1 MSLEYTGAEYLRHL
15 KHTVEGQ
22 DELLQHASTSV
33 PIPKE
38 ESLQPQERRR
48 STRYKCEGSAQFRVN
63 GSDVHTWGT
72 FTDLSLGGCYV
83 ELMATYPV
91 GSVVDLLLELN
102 GIRAHVK
109 GEIRVSYPCLGMGIA
124 FQEVSQTE
132 QAKLAE
138 MIRSLNPEAGQARLN
153 QEREEI
159 GQPAHLPLIT
169 NAGAAVQA
177 LAGFFEVHSTLTKED
192 FIRILRKSQGAD
204 QFHDDWR

>member
-22 DELLQHASTSV
+22 DELLQHASV
-33 PIPKE
+33 PTPKE
-38 ESLQPQERRR
+38 ESPPPQERRR
-48 STRYKCEGSAQFRVN
+48 STRYKCEGSAQFRVD

-132 QAKLAE
+132 QAKLAD
-138 MIRSLNPEAGQARLN
+138 MIRSLNPEAGPHRLD
-153 QEREEI
+153 QEPEEI
-159 GQPAHLPLIT
+159 RQPAHLPLIT

-177 LAGFFEVHSTLTKED
+177 LAGFFEAHSTLTKED

-204 QFHDDWR
+204 EFRDDWR